1 MDAIDSEFTVNEA
14 SFAYRVPGASLGRVC
29 EVEID
34 ISGGWLQEASF

>member
-1 MDAIDSEFTVNEA
+1 MEAIDSEFIVNEGL
-14 SFAYRVPGASLGRVC
+14 FAGRVPGEFLVGVL